1 MEEKYNDIR
10 EKIEFYEYMLDNI
23 EAGIYVNRKDKI
35 IYSNRYVQEFTGK
48 NTEEINKMGFDE
60 FRRRYHQPDN
70 QLLFDQNGTNTQR
83 DSHTKIWRQKD
94 AEGKWHTVLGT
105 VRNIKAKNP
114 QEDDVSIFCAQSLPK
129 KFADVT
135 KVEKLLKENKF
146 LKNKIKLK
154 ALSKREL
161 EILKCVALGRSSKE
175 ISDIKSISIHTV
187 ETHRKNIMRKLDLH
201 NTADLVRLAVACG
214 HY

>member
-1 MEEKYNDIR
+1 MN
-10 EKIEFYEYMLDNI
+10 F
-23 EAGIYVNRKDKI
+23 AGVI
-35 IYSNRYVQEFTGK
+35 I
-48 NTEEINKMGFDE
+48 I
-60 FRRRYHQPDN
+60 PDN
-70 QLLFDQNGTNTQR
+70 HLLFDQNGKNTQR

-105 VRNIKAKNP
+105 VRNIKAKHP
-114 QEDDVSIFCAQSLPK
+114 QEADVSIFCAQTLPK

-187 ETHRKNIMRKLDLH
+187 GTHRKNIMRKLDLH